1 MTQQTSVKELL
12 TLRVPPIGIGFFSE
26 PPAGVEHYG
35 DGQAPAGCSFW
46 QRAQEGHVF
55 YATAEDQGCAVG
67 LYTHN
72 LTPPEAAVGD
82 LEDTIGMMVENRYI
96 EMDDVAGIPTL
107 DCTPQ
112 VVAYGPADSGAFT
125 PDIVIVAAEPARAML
140 LFEAA
145 IRVGAGD
152 PEATIVPRP
161 SCAVVPQAVN
171 NDRAS
176 LSFGCI
182 GNRTYT
188 GLPDSEMYVAIPGDR
203 WEAVASAVEEIV
215 NANASMEAHYRGT
228 LVT

>member
-1 MTQQTSVKELL
+1 
-12 TLRVPPIGIGFFSE
+12 
-26 PPAGVEHYG
+26 
-35 DGQAPAGCSFW
+35 
-46 QRAQEGHVF
+46 
-55 YATAEDQGCAVG
+55 
-67 LYTHN
+67 
-72 LTPPEAAVGD
+72 
-82 LEDTIGMMVENRYI
+82 MVENRYI

-107 DCTPQ
+107 DRTPQ

-171 NDRAS
+171 SDRAS
-176 LSFGCI
+176 LSFSCI

-215 NANASMEAHYRGT
+215 NANASMEAHYRGS

>member
-26 PPAGVEHYG
+26 PPAGVEHYD
-35 DGQAPAGCSFW
+35 DGLAPSGCTFW

-55 YATAEDQGCAVG
+55 YATAQDQSCAVG

-72 LTPPEAAVGD
+72 LTPPEAAASD
-82 LEDTIGMMVENRYI
+82 LEDTIGLMVENRYI
-96 EMDDVAGIPTL
+96 ETDDVAGIPTL
-107 DCTPQ
+107 DRTPQ

-125 PDIVIVAAEPARAML
+125 PDVVIVAAEPARAML

-145 IRVGAGD
+145 IRAGAGD
-152 PEATIVPRP
+152 PAATILPRP
-161 SCAVVPQAVN
+161 GCAVVPQAAN
-171 NDRAS
+171 SDRAS

-188 GLPDSEMYVAIPGDR
+188 GLPDSELYVAIPGDR

-215 NANASMEAHYRGT
+215 NANASMESHYRRT